1 MTTCSAT
8 VASCCPTLSSLLIRS
23 FRVSLRSCAFWLFSS
38 LEMTGSG
45 CCTRPNCAR
54 LMCCLRLNCLPSPTR
69 LIRSFIES
77 PSMTATRF
85 GIQSIGKSAIAYH
98 PQGASWYR
106 YRSIRLTLI
115 CCLWGFGNCC
125 FANCIL
131 CFLNW
136 IPCLSPISMT
146 LSTSN
151 PITTLRRFCLKSK
164 APSYALIPY
173 LQSSISW
180 NCSGPPQGLNS
191 HSVTHCM
198 TQSPFPNFASSGS
211 FHFILSPHSYW
222 SAALL
227 PFLKHRL
234 VSFHWLAWSHL
245 FLVSQFSHLPMSWFF

>member
-1 MTTCSAT
+1 MTTYSAT

-45 CCTRPNCAR
+45 CCKRPNYDR
-54 LMCCLRLNCLPSPTR
+54 LMCCLRLNCLPSLTR

-77 PSMTATRF
+77 ASMTATRF
-85 GIQSIGKSAIAYH
+85 GIQSIEKLAISYH

-106 YRSIRLTLI
+106 RRSIRMSLI

-131 CFLNW
+131 CFLSL

-146 LSTSN
+146 LITSN
-151 PITTLRRFCLKSK
+151 QITRLRRFCLKSK
-164 APSYALIPY
+164 APSYAPIPY

-180 NCSGPPQGLNS
+180 NCYGPPQGLNL

-198 TQSPFPNFASSGS
+198 TQSPFPNFASSDS
-211 FHFILSPHSYW
+211 FHFTLSLHFYW
-222 SAALL
+222 FAALL
-227 PFLKHRL
+227 PFLKHPL
-234 VSFHWLAWSHL
+234 VSFHWIAWSPL
-245 FLVSQFSHLPMSWFF
+245 FLVPQFSHLPMSWIF